1 MVHNR
6 KRVPLPQVSRGKRR
20 EPLCSRE
27 LLYLLVSRLLVIRR
41 LKRPREERAVLYL
54 ILDNKKLR
62 ASFNLMR
69 QTRKLH
75 LKKRQTGPS
84 NFTRNKRAPFT
95 PQSAR
100 RDLLSLQVRE
110 KDRDYPLYLFKRW
123 KRAFAKKKG
132 GAPPKHQT
140 KKSGPVPQPVELKN
154 KSSTS
159 CSNTTRDVPPTYFW

>member
-27 LLYLLVSRLLVIRR
+27 LLYLLVSRLVVIRR

-75 LKKRQTGPS
+75 LKKRQTGRS

-123 KRAFAKKKG
+123 KRAFAREEGWSSSQASNKEVWSC
-132 GAPPKHQT
+132 PPACRTEK
-140 KKSGPVPQPVELKN
+140 
-154 KSSTS
+154 
-159 CSNTTRDVPPTYFW
+159 